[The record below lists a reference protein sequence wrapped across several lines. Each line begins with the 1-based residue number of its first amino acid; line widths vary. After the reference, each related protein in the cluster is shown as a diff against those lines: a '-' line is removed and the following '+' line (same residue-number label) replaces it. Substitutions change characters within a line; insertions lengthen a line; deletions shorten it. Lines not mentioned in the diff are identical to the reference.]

1 MLVRGSPGRLRCGGS
16 ATGGTARGLRSPP
29 AARGG
34 GFVGGLFRLRP
45 M

>member
-1 MLVRGSPGRLRCGGS
+1 MSVRGWAGRLRYGS
-16 ATGGTARGLRSPP
+16 GTTGGPARGLRSPP
-29 AARGG
+29 SGGG

>member
-1 MLVRGSPGRLRCGGS
+1 MAVGVAPGRLRYGSS
-16 ATGGTARGLRSPP
+16 ATGGASRGLRSPP

-34 GFVGGLFRLRP
+34 GFVCGLFRLRP

>member
-1 MLVRGSPGRLRCGGS
+1 LALRSAAGRLRYGSGASGG
-16 ATGGTARGLRSPP
+16 AARGLRGPP
-29 AARGG
+29 ASGGG